1 MRARTIGVGLI
12 GAAYVAGCHWLMTR
26 APDSSW
32 NAVVVIGPM
41 LALLAFYA
49 ARRGLH
55 LLTLAAL
62 ATLAGL
68 VFQGWR
74 GGGVAP
80 TTLYMLQHAGIHL
93 TLATIFALTLRP
105 GHEPLVTALA
115 RRVHGSLTP
124 AMVVYSRR
132 VTIVWATYFMA
143 MAALSVA
150 LHALLPFEAW
160 AVFANLVTPVAMV
173 VLFVGEYL
181 FRYWLHPE
189 FERATLAD
197 AMHAYSARRAA
208 PVDRRP

>member
-12 GAAYVAGCHWLMTR
+12 GVAYVAGCHWLMTQ

-41 LALLAFYA
+41 LALLALYA
-49 ARRGLH
+49 GRRGLH

-105 GHEPLVTALA
+105 GHEALVTALA

-124 AMVVYSRR
+124 AMAAYSRG
-132 VTIVWATYFMA
+132 VTIAGVEDIGQSGA
-143 MAALSVA
+143 
-150 LHALLPFEAW
+150 P
-160 AVFANLVTPVAMV
+160 
-173 VLFVGEYL
+173 
-181 FRYWLHPE
+181 
-189 FERATLAD
+189 AD
-197 AMHAYSARRAA
+197 H
-208 PVDRRP
+208 DRRRLGGSCILGCAAAHRR